1 MYLIMNKKQKRTL
14 EILSLASG
22 REITID
28 TIKNISK
35 QINTTQPCVVRTL
48 LSNGYKI
55 FFNLI

>member
-1 MYLIMNKKQKRTL
+1 MNKKQKRTS

-55 FFNLI
+55 SFNSFYS

>member
-1 MYLIMNKKQKRTL
+1 MNKKQKRTS

-55 FFNLI
+55 YFNLF

>member
-1 MYLIMNKKQKRTL
+1 MNKKQKRTL

-55 FFNLI
+55 FFNSFDC

>member
-1 MYLIMNKKQKRTL
+1 MNKKQKRTL
-14 EILSLASG
+14 EILNLASG

-55 FFNLI
+55 YFNLF

>member
-1 MYLIMNKKQKRTL
+1 MNKKEKRTL

-28 TIKNISK
+28 TIENITK
-35 QINTTQPCVVRTL
+35 RIKTTQPCVVRTL

-55 FFNLI
+55 SLSLC

>member
-1 MYLIMNKKQKRTL
+1 MNKKQKRTL

-35 QINTTQPCVVRTL
+35 LINTTQPCVVRTL

-55 FFNLI
+55 SIN